1 MKKHIFNIASFMML
15 LTLVVGLSSCSDSYL
30 EDVNTDNS
38 KAETIDPNVQL
49 TTTLLQ
55 TYGDF
60 SLMDTYRS
68 YITGFTQYYAGGW
81 NVSNY
86 AGAVYPKD
94 SEMAYPWNR
103 YYQIS
108 IKNLVD
114 AIHRT
119 GDMPNTNA
127 ALRIHRAYMMAVLSD
142 IYGDIPCT
150 EAGMSFIDGNA
161 TPKYDTQEEVYDF
174 IFSELKACAAQL
186 GTGTDAISGDVTSL
200 GGNPEA
206 WKRYA
211 NTLRLRYAMRISDV
225 APERARTEFES
236 ALNADGGIISSAD
249 EDAYIK
255 YIDAPFTLYD
265 GAADLDF
272 RANALGEMIYG
283 QDPQSPSFVSSTLFD
298 YMKKMHDPRLYRIA
312 RCYIHTT
319 RSQTDTSGNFDV
331 TDEVLAWGE
340 RGGEGIVPCNV
351 GDAWWSD
358 WVSAPANSDIPTLD
372 SLATLYPDKGYDKNN
387 YPARMIRPTIAVAFC
402 NADCPGILITSAEV
416 EFLLAEAASK
426 GWNVTGDAESHYEA
440 GIRASMQMLNNHY
453 DIVSKIS
460 DEEIEEYIAENPLGG
475 NPRESI
481 NTQAWILH
489 LTNPNEGWANLRR
502 SDYPALADRTLLP
515 VRGDFPHEDPNMQTP
530 VRLRY
535 PLLEARYNSVNY
547 EEAVDRLGGTDDWH
561 TRVWWDVNEQNF
573 MDIEKF
579 SESIE

>member
-15 LTLVVGLSSCSDSYL
+15 LTLGGGLSSCSDSYL
-30 EDVNTDNS
+30 EDVNTDDS
-38 KAETIDPNVQL
+38 KAETIDPNAQL
-49 TTTLLQ
+49 TTALLQ

-114 AIHRT
+114 AIYHT
-119 GDMPNTNA
+119 EDMPNTNA

-186 GTGTDAISGDVTSL
+186 GTGTDVISGDVTSL
-200 GGNPEA
+200 NSDPEA

-225 APERARTEFES
+225 APERACTEFES

-265 GAADLDF
+265 GAAD
-272 RANALGEMIYG
+272 
-283 QDPQSPSFVSSTLFD
+283 P
-298 YMKKMHDPRLYRIA
+298 
-312 RCYIHTT
+312 
-319 RSQTDTSGNFDV
+319 
-331 TDEVLAWGE
+331 
-340 RGGEGIVPCNV
+340 
-351 GDAWWSD
+351 
-358 WVSAPANSDIPTLD
+358 
-372 SLATLYPDKGYDKNN
+372 
-387 YPARMIRPTIAVAFC
+387 
-402 NADCPGILITSAEV
+402 
-416 EFLLAEAASK
+416 
-426 GWNVTGDAESHYEA
+426 
-440 GIRASMQMLNNHY
+440 
-453 DIVSKIS
+453 
-460 DEEIEEYIAENPLGG
+460 
-475 NPRESI
+475 
-481 NTQAWILH
+481 
-489 LTNPNEGWANLRR
+489 
-502 SDYPALADRTLLP
+502 
-515 VRGDFPHEDPNMQTP
+515 
-530 VRLRY
+530 
-535 PLLEARYNSVNY
+535 
-547 EEAVDRLGGTDDWH
+547 
-561 TRVWWDVNEQNF
+561 
-573 MDIEKF
+573 
-579 SESIE
+579 